1 MPRAKWTQERSD
13 RSHKRSYLDTILLY
27 IDALQDLYSLWQL
40 GIIDNS
46 FATSEHAHFKTQYPL
61 SPQQRAIYSRY
72 LSLVYTRRHH
82 IYGRFAD
89 ADGRRTTQDTVDDST
104 DYLKYQLLLGCP
116 GTRKTQVVKRLLHIL
131 IQEEFTVTVCAP
143 LGLLATNY
151 REEFHPDLQADTIH
165 ALFNIPVTED
175 QQYTVNYNIG
185 KYDVIIIDE
194 ASMVADDTFDMVHDS
209 LEKQVHQPVV
219 IIAGD
224 ECQQPPL
231 QTKNGRTTQTTSIL
245 KNRRLRV
252 AAQIH
257 SLYQQFRC
265 TDKSYMQFLQY
276 IRYTCP
282 QQYVLDNFQRP
293 LLLSQ
298 QSEISDFD
306 IWNTVKDAPDDT
318 F

>member
-46 FATSEHAHFKTQYPL
+46 FATSEHAHFETQYPL

-116 GTRKTQVVKRLLHIL
+116 GTGKTQVVKRLLHTL

-185 KYDVIIIDE
+185 KYD
-194 ASMVADDTFDMVHDS
+194 AWQFVHRGVRCYYF
-209 LEKQVHQPVV
+209 LLYLVH
-219 IIAGD
+219 
-224 ECQQPPL
+224 
-231 QTKNGRTTQTTSIL
+231 KKR
-245 KNRRLRV
+245 
-252 AAQIH
+252 
-257 SLYQQFRC
+257 
-265 TDKSYMQFLQY
+265 
-276 IRYTCP
+276 
-282 QQYVLDNFQRP
+282 
-293 LLLSQ
+293 
-298 QSEISDFD
+298 
-306 IWNTVKDAPDDT
+306 
-318 F
+318 